1 MAKIEIS
8 ILGHLVIPSLGQSV
22 VESFV
27 RRFDF
32 LGCRNCTYM
41 LNSVFWI
48 LQLALCTLSLQAQT
62 TSQTSFGKNRV
73 QYHSQFDE
81 WSLYETPNFTTYW
94 YGDARTVA
102 QSALQMAEYD
112 FSSVQQLLEH
122 QVSERIEILV
132 FSDLTDLKQSN
143 IGENDVFL
151 LTNGETKVVGNKVFV
166 FFDGNHKHLRAQIRE
181 GMASVLLNSMLYGA
195 NLQEIVSN
203 AVLLNLPP
211 WYTSGLNAYCGEEWT
226 ADHDDRL
233 RDLLQT
239 GRYKTFDKLA
249 REHPR
254 FAGHAFW
261 HYISTHFG
269 PGTVSNLLYLTRIN
283 RSVDNGFFYILGNG
297 YRRTTD
303 AMLSHYKKLYQEE
316 ALSQKTPDEA
326 GKIKIKNRKKLPLSQ
341 LKISP
346 DGKKIAWVS
355 NDIGK
360 WKVYVQDLETG
371 KRKRILKGGARNAL
385 QATDYNYPQL
395 AWNPDNQRIAVLYER
410 RDVPRLANIDLSTRK
425 KELSNLSPE
434 FQRVFS
440 MDYISPNAIALSAA
454 VKGQSDLFVYRTIT
468 RQTERLTND
477 FWDDLD
483 VSVATIEG
491 RKSLLFASNRS
502 TDTLSFQRLDTI
514 LPITSFDIFL
524 FDLESRSPEL
534 VRITN
539 TPLFDER
546 NPIGLD
552 STHFAF
558 LSDESGT
565 VNREAGLL
573 EPFIAYHQAV
583 IYLKDGAEVK
593 TLDMTQAREWPL
605 GRILTFLAPLDTVL
619 KNIDSTQ
626 IDSIRSSPV
635 FKKKPRVWNL
645 TNYDRNVQ
653 EQHTASRSGL
663 IVERITRGKR
673 AVFYKTKSNPE
684 TPVLAKTTRW
694 REQGLRAAG
703 LPIPPQPPRVEIP
716 QTLEKQK
723 GGKVDPLLNPVNLD
737 SLPTAIKPSWLFQ
750 VPDYLVV
757 PGPRNE
763 PTATPP
769 NETKEEVKI
778 DRENDIMTDSMV
790 LTAPRRPIKKPTTQ
804 FGKNGEIVRFY
815 SFKIIPY
822 RLRFRTDYVSTTMD
836 NNQLFDGLQLYE
848 GPQSRL
854 QQPPP
859 GVLLRANFKD
869 LLENYVIE
877 AGFRLPTTFNGA
889 EYYLWMDDKKKRIDK
904 RYVIYRRTLVTSR
917 LRDDSSPP
925 NLPPDFQ
932 ERTNTILGQ
941 YELRYPLDVF
951 TSLRATFGLREDK
964 VRALSSDAITLAT
977 PDRAEQRA
985 SVRLAAVFDNSVDI
999 DLNLKTGTRAKFYT
1013 DVVKGFAFNTEP
1025 NWSLKLNNGFMTI
1038 VGFDA
1043 RHYQMLDRRSQ
1054 LAVRLAGA
1062 TSFGSEKMLYILG
1075 GVDNWVFP
1083 KFNDNI
1089 TLPADEGF
1097 AYQAPAVNLRGFK
1110 QNIRNGNT
1118 FALMNAEL
1126 RVPIFKYLI
1135 KKPVIGNFWR
1145 NFQLVGFFDAGT
1157 AWQGRSPYSF
1167 DNPINTTTLFR
1178 PTEGPII
1185 SVIKVNYFRDPIVMG
1200 YGVGARAVIFGLYLR
1215 ADYAWGI
1222 ESRQIQKPLL
1232 HLALGTDF

>member
-1 MAKIEIS
+1 MSKKA
-8 ILGHLVIPSLGQSV
+8 VQSCI
-22 VESFV
+22 
-27 RRFDF
+27 F
-32 LGCRNCTYM
+32 LLTCFWSCT
-41 LNSVFWI
+41 F
-48 LQLALCTLSLQAQT
+48 QLQAQT

-73 QYHSQFDE
+73 QYHRQFDE
-81 WSLYETPNFTTYW
+81 WSLYETTNFTTYW
-94 YGDARTVA
+94 YGDARNVA
-102 QSALQMAEYD
+102 QFALQMAEYD
-112 FSSVQQLLEH
+112 FPSVQQLLEH
-122 QVSERIEILV
+122 QITDKIEILV

-143 IGENDVFL
+143 IGEDDVFML
-151 LTNGETKVVGNKVFV
+151 SSGETKVVGNKVFV
-166 FFDGNHKHLRAQIRE
+166 FFDGNHLHLRSQIRE
-181 GMASVLLNSMLYGA
+181 GVAGVLLNSMLYGA

-203 AVLLNLPP
+203 AVLLNLPS
-211 WYTSGLNAYCGEEWT
+211 WYTSGLTAYCGEEWSPE
-226 ADHDDRL
+226 HDDRL
-233 RDLLQT
+233 RDMLQS

-269 PGTVSNLLYLTRIN
+269 RGTVSNLLYLTRIN
-283 RSVDNGFFYILGNG
+283 RSVDNGFFYILGSG

-303 AMLSHYKKLYQEE
+303 AMLDHYRKLYREE
-316 ALSQKTPDEA
+316 ARGQKTPAESELIPIRN
-326 GKIKIKNRKKLPLSQ
+326 KKNLPLSQ

-346 DGKKIAWVS
+346 DGKKIAWSS

-360 WKVYVQDLETG
+360 WKVWVQDLETG
-371 KRKRILKGGARNAL
+371 KRRRVLKGGSRNAL
-385 QATDYNYPQL
+385 QSTDYNYPQL
-395 AWNPDNQRIAVLYER
+395 AWNPDNQRLAVLYER
-410 RDVPRLANIDLSTRK
+410 RDVPRLAILDLTTRK

-440 MDYISPNAIALSAA
+440 MDYVNSNDLALSAA
-454 VKGQSDLFVYRTIT
+454 VKGFSDLFIYRTIT

-483 VSVATIEG
+483 VTVVNLEG
-491 RKSLLFASNRS
+491 KKSLLFASNRV

-514 LPITSFDIFL
+514 LPLTNFDIFQ
-524 FDLESRSPEL
+524 FDLENRSSEL
-534 VRITN
+534 VRITQ
-539 TPLFDER
+539 TPLFNER

-565 VNREAGLL
+565 INRQTGIL
-573 EPFIAYHQAV
+573 EPFVAYHQAS

-593 TLDMTQAREWPL
+593 ALDMDQPMEWPIS
-605 GRILTFLAPLDTVL
+605 RILTFLAPLDTVL
-619 KNIDSTQ
+619 MNIDSTQ
-626 IDSIRSSPV
+626 IDSLRSVPV
-635 FKKKPRVWNL
+635 FKKKPRVWNVSNL
-645 TNYDRNVQ
+645 DRNIL
-653 EQHTASRSGL
+653 EQHASARSGKVVDRM
-663 IVERITRGKR
+663 IRDKK
-673 AVFYKTKSNPE
+673 AVFYQKSILPE
-684 TPVLAKTTRW
+684 TTVLPKTTLW
-694 REQGLRAAG
+694 REQTLRVAG
-703 LPIPPQPPRVEIP
+703 LPIPPQPA
-716 QTLEKQK
+716 LEALPPSQDKQN
-723 GGKVDPLLNPVNLD
+723 GRNEGNDLNPINPD
-737 SLPTAIKPSWLFQ
+737 SLPYIEPGWLFQ
-750 VPDYLVV
+750 VPDYLAT
-757 PGPRNE
+757 PGPRTTAPESRPDEPKEPDSAAPANE
-763 PTATPP
+763 
-769 NETKEEVKI
+769 I
-778 DRENDIMTDSMV
+778 RTDSMV
-790 LTAPRRPIKKPTTQ
+790 LAPPRRPFKRPATQ

-836 NNQLFDGLQLYE
+836 NNQMFEGLQLYE

-854 QQPPP
+854 LQPPP

-889 EYYLWMDDKKKRIDK
+889 EYYLWMDDKKRRIDK
-904 RYVIYRRTLVTSR
+904 RYILYRRSFVTNS
-917 LRDDSSPP
+917 LREPSSSPT
-925 NLPPDFQ
+925 LPPDFQ
-932 ERTNTILGQ
+932 ERTNTLMGQ

-951 TSLRATFGLREDK
+951 TSLRVSFGLREDK

-985 SVRLAAVFDNSVDI
+985 SVRLSAVFDNSVDV
-999 DLNLKTGTRAKFYT
+999 DLNLKTGTRAKIYT

-1025 NWSLKLNNGFMTI
+1025 SWSLKLNNGFMTI

-1054 LAVRLAGA
+1054 LAVRFAGA
-1062 TSFGSEKMLYILG
+1062 SSFGSEKMLYIMG

-1083 KFNDNI
+1083 KFNSNI

-1097 AYQAPAVNLRGFK
+1097 AYQAPAVNLRGFN

-1126 RVPIFKYLI
+1126 RVPIFKYFI
-1135 KKPVIGNFWR
+1135 NKPVIGNFWR

-1167 DNPINTTTLFR
+1167 DNPINTKTLVR
-1178 PTEGPII
+1178 PTDGPVTSIM
-1185 SVIKVNYFRDPIVMG
+1185 KVNYFRDPIVMG
-1200 YGVGARAVIFGLYLR
+1200 YGAGIRTVLFGLYLR

-1232 HLALGTDF
+1232 HIALGTDF